1 MTKIIQSVAAG
12 AAVVLTLATSAS
24 AAPLFNQ
31 VNSVVQ
37 PSLTENVRL
46 VCNEDGRCYRT
57 RGPRYV
63 ERRYYGDS
71 YAYGPRAYVDPGYG
85 YGGPSYYG
93 GATTVV
99 PVITAADR
107 ASALV
112 SAPVVAGNHP
122 ADLALPNGPTA
133 GRLFNSRHYF
143 SMD

>member
-1 MTKIIQSVAAG
+1 MAATWNMTLRRSLWDAWEGNKERPMTKIIQSVAAG
-12 AAVVLTLATSAS
+12 AAVVLTLAASAS

-31 VNSVVQ
+31 GNSVVQ

-93 GATTVV
+93 G
-99 PVITAADR
+99 P
-107 ASALV
+107 
-112 SAPVVAGNHP
+112 GYYGG
-122 ADLALPNGPTA
+122 GPSIGFSFGT
-133 GRLFNSRHYF
+133 GRRW
-143 SMD
+143 